1 MSLGDTKMMQM
12 SYSPLGRAIMGGM
25 LTGTFL
31 TPLIVP
37 LFYTLFADLLIY
49 VSSQI
54 RSVYSQIKS
63 VSIVS
68 DSTHFISYQRDD

>member
-1 MSLGDTKMMQM
+1 MMQM

-25 LTGTFL
+25 LTATFL
-31 TPLIVP
+31 TLLIVP
-37 LFYTLFADLLIY
+37 LFYTLFADLFIY

-54 RSVYSQIKS
+54 RSVFSQIKS

-68 DSTHFISYQRDD
+68 DSTHSISYQRDD